1 MYSLRRF
8 AKISAV
14 YVSSGNNV
22 LNANDSMKTLLQGP
36 VLGGFMESENLVAQ
50 EASLVVFGMEFFW

>member
-1 MYSLRRF
+1 
-8 AKISAV
+8 
-14 YVSSGNNV
+14 
-22 LNANDSMKTLLQGP
+22 MKTLLQGP

>member
-36 VLGGFMESENLVAQ
+36 VLGVFMESENLVAQ